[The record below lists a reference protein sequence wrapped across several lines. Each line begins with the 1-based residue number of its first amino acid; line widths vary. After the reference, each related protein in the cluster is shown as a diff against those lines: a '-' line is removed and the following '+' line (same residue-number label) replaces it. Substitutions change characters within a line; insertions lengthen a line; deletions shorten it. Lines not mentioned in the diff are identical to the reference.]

1 MRLRSGSLAVAAAV
15 LFGAGGL
22 GACGLLPGETFEDDA
37 VVSEAITSVRL
48 DNDSGRVELRGGKD
62 LTEVSVHRS
71 VDYRG
76 DRPEGATHRVE
87 NGVLVLGD
95 CGGSC
100 SVSYTVDL
108 PAGLP
113 VSGGTSAGSITLS
126 EVGEVAV
133 STGSGSITLDGV
145 GEVAVT
151 TGSGS
156 ITLNGVTGPVDA
168 RTSNGRITGRG
179 LEGGPVR
186 VQTSNGA
193 VDLTVSAPQD
203 VRAHTS
209 NGAVEL
215 TVPAGRYRVSASTSN
230 GEKDIGVTDDP
241 AGKHRIELVTSN
253 GDITVRPA

>member
-1 MRLRSGSLAVAAAV
+1 MRLRSGSLAVAVAV
-15 LFGAGGL
+15 LIGAGGL

-37 VVSEAITSVRL
+37 VLSEAITSVRL

-126 EVGEVAV
+126 
-133 STGSGSITLDGV
+133 GV

-156 ITLNGVTGPVDA
+156 IALNGVTGPVDA

-215 TVPAGRYRVSASTSN
+215 TLPAGRYRVSATTSN
-230 GEKDIGVTDDP
+230 GEKDIGVPDDP
-241 AGKHRIELVTSN
+241 AGKHRIDLVTSN